1 MKKELEI
8 YAEEQGETVSDGR
21 YSKKK
26 KKKFQNEIE
35 QGVEV
40 RNKKQ

>member
-26 KKKFQNEIE
+26 KKNSKM
-35 QGVEV
+35 
-40 RNKKQ
+40 RLNKGWK

>member
-8 YAEEQGETVSDGR
+8 YAEEQGETVSDHR
-21 YSKKK
+21 YSK

-35 QGVEV
+35 HGGGSE
-40 RNKKQ
+40 K

>member
-8 YAEEQGETVSDGR
+8 YAEEQGETVSDRR

-26 KKKFQNEIE
+26 KIPK
-35 QGVEV
+35 
-40 RNKKQ
+40 

>member
-1 MKKELEI
+1 MKKDLEI
-8 YAEEQGETVSDGR
+8 YAEEQGETVSDRR

-26 KKKFQNEIE
+26 KNSKMRLNLA
-35 QGVEV
+35 VEV